1 MILKAFTNAISE
13 ATLALESAKDK
24 DRSAGSD
31 SKASKLFKS
40 QVESQLPQ
48 PSSIKQ
54 QLTTQINNPDDLK
67 EIERRFKLIKKK
79 CQGVKGIVGGKKDQ
93 VNQIKSETGKVF
105 SSFIN
110 LAIAIKIA
118 TNYLPTIK
126 GLITGG
132 KTGLNVLPMSIPY
145 VGSPVPGSGGKAI
158 ISLDDAIKAA
168 ESKIQEFD
176 AIKETI
182 PKVKDHIEKQTK
194 PIDDTCDSAL
204 ESLSNIENRI
214 QATCDYADLTY
225 LQVVSFYSNLLDSDD
240 DETTIQFDN
249 PEEILDNLEDSNK
262 SKFFEFIENIETK
275 ETGYRIIKK

>member
-1 MILKAFTNAISE
+1 MILKAFTNAISQ
-13 ATLALESAKDK
+13 ATLAVEAAKDK
-24 DRSAGSD
+24 VRSAGSD

-79 CQGVKGIVGGKKDQ
+79 CEGVKGIVGGKKDQ
-93 VNQIKSETGKVF
+93 VDQIKSEIGKVN
-105 SSFIN
+105 SSFLKLN
-110 LAIAIKIA
+110 VAIEIA

-126 GLITGG
+126 GIITGG
-132 KTGLNVLPMSIPY
+132 KAGLNVLPISIPY

-158 ISLDDAIKAA
+158 ISLSDAIKAA
-168 ESKIQEFD
+168 ESKIQEFE
-176 AIKETI
+176 AITESLD
-182 PKVKDHIEKQTK
+182 KVKDHIQKQTK

-204 ESLSNIENRI
+204 KSLSNIENRI
-214 QATCDYADLTY
+214 QTTCDYADLTY

-262 SKFFEFIENIETK
+262 PKFFEFIKDIETK
-275 ETGYRIIKK
+275 ETGYRIIKN